1 MIRIFVDT
9 NILISA
15 ILKPQSD
22 VAMAY
27 YKALLVGDVFV
38 SKNVLNELSYV
49 VNKKFPKMLNEYQ
62 QFLIGLEEGVTVIN
76 GPLKIDVLENK
87 IRDEKDRPILRAA
100 LSVDA
105 DIFLTG
111 DKDFLEA
118 DIERPLI
125 MSPAEFLQ
133 YSDIPPD
140 DPLKV
145 ADGGNKYNK

>member
-49 VNKKFPKMLNEYQ
+49 INKKFPKMLNEYQ

-133 YSDIPPD
+133 YLDIPHT
-140 DPLKV
+140 KFNQKEFV
-145 ADGGNKYNK
+145 